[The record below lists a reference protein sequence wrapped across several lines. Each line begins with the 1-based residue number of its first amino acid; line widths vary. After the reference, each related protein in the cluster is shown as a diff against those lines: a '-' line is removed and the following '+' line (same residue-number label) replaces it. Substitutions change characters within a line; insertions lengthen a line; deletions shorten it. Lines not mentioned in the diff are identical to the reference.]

1 METRANYLIIG
12 VFVLSVLGLLLGFI
26 YWMNSDAS
34 GPQGKNY
41 YVMFDGSV
49 QGLTEA
55 SPVLFNGIRFGAV
68 SSIELVPED
77 TRKVRVLIAVRN
89 ETPVRTNS
97 RARISQQG
105 LAGFV
110 AMEITPGTPDAPM
123 LQATANEKYPVI
135 HADPGAGG
143 SLLAGVSDAAGQAS
157 ALMTRLNN
165 LVANNEDSFH
175 STIKNLESFSA
186 AMAGSK
192 DDAAAL
198 IHDLRTLTGRLNEIS
213 TKIDAAVDR
222 IAGAASDNPDSVVSQ
237 VQQAAISFRQ
247 LADKLDKTLGDKS
260 AALTAQAERS
270 LREFEL
276 FMKDGRRLADSLD
289 RVVGKVERNPTGFLL
304 GGQQSPKY

>member
-123 LQATANEKYPVI
+123 LQAKANEKYPVI

-165 LVANNEDSFH
+165 LVANNEGLLA
-175 STIKNLESFSA
+175 T
-186 AMAGSK
+186 
-192 DDAAAL
+192 
-198 IHDLRTLTGRLNEIS
+198 
-213 TKIDAAVDR
+213 
-222 IAGAASDNPDSVVSQ
+222 NPP
-237 VQQAAISFRQ
+237 R
-247 LADKLDKTLGDKS
+247 
-260 AALTAQAERS
+260 
-270 LREFEL
+270 
-276 FMKDGRRLADSLD
+276 
-289 RVVGKVERNPTGFLL
+289 
-304 GGQQSPKY
+304 